1 MIGLGL
7 AFLCAG
13 CAKGASSGPSVAPDT
28 SPAADP
34 LAEITIEPRPD
45 WMDPYADSNEGDMR
59 FFDIDVLMST
69 YDLDRALAVELQNH
83 YRDASRA
90 EPQGDAATWFTHA
103 LEQAKARRFEDR
115 RDVAKL
121 EQTPFVIVFDLDDT
135 LHDQYYSPEVGE
147 RCHDLAV
154 PRGDGTRHIKL
165 TPGWAEAIARI
176 VELGGAVVL
185 FSANVDDTTWTN
197 LDHWMLDDAPLH
209 EHPHISGVL
218 SNSHLVL
225 QRKSAGTPVVEP
237 SKDLR
242 ILDPTLGK
250 VLIVDDNPKRL
261 FQFRNVRV
269 IQKFDADAYCT
280 TEDPTLRGAF
290 EQALPAVIAEIEDA
304 SQYMRAR
311 GVDFATAY
319 LPYSTLG
326 RITVDLLVDAGLS
339 EPEAIAWVREHPEV
353 VPEDF

>member
-1 MIGLGL
+1 M
-7 AFLCAG
+7 
-13 CAKGASSGPSVAPDT
+13 APDAGEA
-28 SPAADP
+28 PDP
-34 LAEITIEPRPD
+34 LASITIEPRPG

-59 FFDIDVLMST
+59 FFDIEALMT
-69 YDLDRALAVELQNH
+69 KYALDRAHAVELQNH

-90 EPQGDAATWFTHA
+90 APEGDPTAWFADA
-103 LEQAKARRFEDR
+103 LERTRTQGFEDR
-115 RDVAKL
+115 RAVERLA
-121 EQTPFVIVFDLDDT
+121 EAAFVIVFDLDET
-135 LHDQYYSPEVGE
+135 LHDQYYSAEVGA
-147 RCHDLAV
+147 RCHDVAV
-154 PRGDGTRHIKL
+154 PRGEQTRYVKL
-165 TPGWAEAIARI
+165 TPGWSDAIGRI